1 MRRGRNVAAP
11 DQAAGVLF
19 AISTNLTS
27 SGNRGAYMTTNM
39 PSQTSQKRLEIEFEP
54 ADLADVTDK
63 AVTVLKARD
72 QVFSQGGRVV
82 QVATVPVDVG
92 GGSATRTFLS
102 PSTVS
107 TLRDSASR
115 HVIFRNPPTIIKGKD
130 GRQKVV
136 QGAALLPPKAVMEAL
151 IGRQGAGLNP
161 VMMASGSPVFRKD
174 GTVAQAN
181 GYDASSGIYVQLDA
195 TYPAVPENPTKAD
208 ALVALDQLKK
218 PFREFPFV
226 EAVDSAVAISA
237 ILTGMISFTL
247 PAKPAVGVNSYV
259 PGTGKTKLV
268 NTISIIVIGAPLPQI
283 NAAKASAETEKRV
296 DALLLEGNPA
306 IGLDNIS
313 SSFGDDKLCTSVT
326 SSRVKVR
333 PLGSSNTVT
342 VRSPLVFLNGN
353 NLQPKGDFC
362 RRMLCSVLDARVD
375 DPTTRVFDF
384 DAEAEAAANRPAL
397 VVAALTILRAY
408 EVAGKPGS
416 GLAPVGSFEEWSR
429 RVRDA
434 LVWLGEP
441 DVASTIKEVREGDPE
456 RKALQAM
463 LIGWHHVIGL
473 KKLRASDAIAEAQK
487 AVAFDPKDEKAADL
501 LEFMESVAG
510 EPDRSISVIRL
521 GTYLS
526 RHVRRNVAGRWIQ
539 RSMLNGSTRWQLCCD
554 PL

>member
-1 MRRGRNVAAP
+1 MP
-11 DQAAGVLF
+11 
-19 AISTNLTS
+19 TNLLST
-27 SGNRGAYMTTNM
+27 
-39 PSQTSQKRLEIEFEP
+39 TSQKRVEIEFHAEDV
-54 ADLADVTDK
+54 ADMTDK
-63 AVTVLKARD
+63 TVAVLKANN

-82 QVATVPVDVG
+82 YIATVPMDVG
-92 GGSATRTFLS
+92 EESVTRTFLAT
-102 PSTVS
+102 STVH
-107 TLRDSASR
+107 TLRDGVSR
-115 HVIFRNPPTIIKGKD
+115 RVLYRHPPTVTTDEKGRKKKTL
-130 GRQKVV
+130 GSP
-136 QGAALLPPKAVMEAL
+136 LLPPNAVMEAL

-161 VMMASGSPVFRKD
+161 VMMASGSPIFRKD
-174 GTVAQAN
+174 GSVAQAN
-181 GYDASSGIYVQLDA
+181 GYDALSGIFIQLDA
-195 TYPAVPENPTKAD
+195 AYPMVPENPTKAD

-218 PFREFPFV
+218 PFRGFPFV

-247 PAKPAVGVNSYV
+247 SAKPAVGVNSYV
-259 PGTGKTKLV
+259 AGTGKTKLV
-268 NTISIIVIGAPLPQI
+268 NTISIIATGAPLPQI
-283 NAAKASAETEKRV
+283 NAAKASAETEKRI
-296 DALLLEGNPA
+296 DALLLEGNAA

-362 RRMLCSVLDARVD
+362 RRMLCSVLDAQVD

-384 DAEAEAAANRPAL
+384 NAEAEAATNRPAL

-408 EVAGKPGS
+408 EVAGRPES

-456 RKALQAM
+456 RKVLQAM
-463 LIGWHHVIGL
+463 LIGWHNVIGS
-473 KKLRASDAIAEAQK
+473 KKIRASDAIAEAQR
-487 AVAFDPKDEKAADL
+487 AVASDPNDEKAADL
-501 LEFMESVAG
+501 LEAMESVAG
-510 EPDRSISVIRL
+510 EPDRSISSIRL

-526 RHVRRNVAGRWIQ
+526 RHARRNVAGRWIQ
-539 RSMLNGSTRWQLCCD
+539 RSMLNGITRWHLCCES
-554 PL
+554 L